1 MITVESVTK
10 VFAAEGGTE
19 EVHALAGISLHVRE
33 GELVSIVGPSGSGK
47 STLLFAM
54 GGLSEPT
61 TGEVRL
67 GAQSIYVLDPAGRA
81 ALRRTEIGFV
91 FQTFNLVPYL
101 DCLENVAL
109 PAVLAGKSR
118 AEAREAARAMLER
131 LGLSARARHVPGQLS
146 VGERQR
152 VGIGRAL
159 VNGPK
164 VLLADEP
171 TGNLDP
177 ALGESVMDL
186 LLELRDRGQTIAMVT
201 HDPRL
206 ADRADRVVLLQKGRV
221 VEERAGA
228 ARGRGMVA

>member
-1 MITVESVTK
+1 
-10 VFAAEGGTE
+10 
-19 EVHALAGISLHVRE
+19 
-33 GELVSIVGPSGSGK
+33 VSIVGPSGSGK

-67 GAQSIYVLDPAGRA
+67 GDRSIYALDVAGRA
-81 ALRRTEIGFV
+81 ALRRTDIGFV

-109 PAVLAGKSR
+109 PAVLAGRPR
-118 AEAREAARAMLER
+118 AQALAASAAMLER
-131 LGLSARARHVPGQLS
+131 LGLSARARHQPAQLS

-164 VLLADEP
+164 LLLADEP

-177 ALGESVMDL
+177 ALAESVLGL
-186 LLELRDRGQTIAMVT
+186 LLELRAGGQTIAMVT

-206 ADRADRVVLLQKGRV
+206 AARADRVVALERGRV
-221 VEERAGA
+221 VDER
-228 ARGRGMVA
+228 RGREVAA

>member
-1 MITVESVTK
+1 MITVENITK
-10 VFAAEGGTE
+10 VFGGTGTSD
-19 EVHALAGISLHVRE
+19 EVHALAGISLHIRE
-33 GELVSIVGPSGSGK
+33 GEFVSIVGPSGSGK

-67 GAQSIYVLDPAGRA
+67 GAQSIYALDAAGRA

-101 DCLENVAL
+101 ECLENVAL
-109 PAVLAGKSR
+109 PAILAGRPR
-118 AEAREAARAMLER
+118 AKAREAAAAMLDR
-131 LGLSARARHVPGQLS
+131 LGLSARARHLPAQLS

-177 ALGESVMDL
+177 ALAGSVLDL
-186 LLELRDRGQTIAMVT
+186 LLELRNGGQTIAMVT

-206 ADRADRVVLLQKGRV
+206 AARTDRTIVLNAGQIAH
-221 VEERAGA
+221 ERAGEEVA
-228 ARGRGMVA
+228 A

>member
-1 MITVESVTK
+1 MITVEQLTK
-10 VFAAEGGTE
+10 SFPGARGREDVR
-19 EVHALAGISLHVRE
+19 ALAGVSLHVRE

-47 STLLFAM
+47 STLLFAI

-61 TGEVRL
+61 SGEIRL
-67 GAQSIYVLDPAGRA
+67 AGRSVYGLDRAARA
-81 ALRRTEIGFV
+81 ALRRTEVGFV

-101 DCLENVAL
+101 DCLDNVAL
-109 PAVLAGKSR
+109 PAQLAGKPR
-118 AEAREAARAMLER
+118 RDALGAAAAMLDR
-131 LGLSARARHVPGQLS
+131 LGLSSRAHHLPAELS

-177 ALGESVMDL
+177 ALASSVVDL
-186 LLELRDRGQTIAMVT
+186 LVELRAGGQTIVMVT

-206 ADRADRVVLLQKGRV
+206 AARTDRVVVLKQGFV
-221 VEERAGA
+221 AEELRGA
-228 ARGRGMVA
+228 EVAA

>member
-1 MITVESVTK
+1 MITVDNVTK
-10 VFAAEGGTE
+10 VFGGTGGGE
-19 EVHALAGISLHVRE
+19 DVHALAGVSLHVRE
-33 GELVSIVGPSGSGK
+33 GELVSIMGPSGSGK

-67 GAQSIYVLDPAGRA
+67 GMQSVYALDASARA
-81 ALRRTEIGFV
+81 ALRRTDVGFV

-101 DCLENVAL
+101 DCLENVVL

-118 AEAREAARAMLER
+118 AEARAAAAEMLER
-131 LGLSARARHVPGQLS
+131 LGLSARARHLPAELS

-152 VGIGRAL
+152 VGVGRAL

-177 ALGESVMDL
+177 VLADSI
-186 LLELRDRGQTIAMVT
+186 LELLHELRNGGQTIAMVT

-206 ADRADRVVLLQKGRV
+206 AARTDRVIVLKEGQIV
-221 VEERAGA
+221 DERRGA
-228 ARGRGMVA
+228 EIAA

>member
-1 MITVESVTK
+1 MITVDDVTK
-10 VFAAEGGTE
+10 VFAGAGGEG
-19 EVHALAGISLHVRE
+19 EVHALAGVSLQLRQ

-67 GAQSIYVLDPAGRA
+67 GEQSVYALDASGRA
-81 ALRRTEIGFV
+81 ALRRTEVGFV

-109 PAVLAGKSR
+109 PAVLAGKRRSD
-118 AEAREAARAMLER
+118 ARDEAAAMLSR
-131 LGLSARARHVPGQLS
+131 LGLAARARHLPAQLS

-152 VGIGRAL
+152 VGVGRAL
-159 VNGPK
+159 VNAPK

-177 ALGESVMDL
+177 ALADSILEL
-186 LLELRDRGQTIAMVT
+186 LLELRSGGQTIAMVT

-206 ADRADRVVLLQKGRV
+206 AARTDRVIVLDQGRIV
-221 VEERAGA
+221 DER
-228 ARGRGMVA
+228 RGREVAA

>member
-1 MITVESVTK
+1 MITVENVTK
-10 VFAAEGGTE
+10 VFEGAGEGGE
-19 EVHALAGISLHVRE
+19 IHALAGVSLCVRE

-67 GAQSIYVLDPAGRA
+67 GGRSIYALDVAGRA
-81 ALRRTEIGFV
+81 ALRRTDVGFV

-109 PAVLAGKSR
+109 PAVLAGKPR
-118 AEAREAARAMLER
+118 AEARAAAAAMLER
-131 LGLSARARHVPGQLS
+131 LGLSSRARHLPAQLS

-152 VGIGRAL
+152 VGVGRAL

-177 ALGESVMDL
+177 ALAASILDL
-186 LLELRDRGQTIAMVT
+186 LLELRKGGQAIAMVT

-206 ADRADRVVLLQKGRV
+206 AARTDRVVVLKQGRV
-221 VEERAGA
+221 TEELAGREVA
-228 ARGRGMVA
+228 A

>member
-1 MITVESVTK
+1 MITVENVTK
-10 VFAAEGGTE
+10 VFGGAGE
-19 EVHALAGISLHVRE
+19 EVHALAGVTLHVAA

-54 GGLSEPT
+54 GALSEPT

-67 GAQSIYVLDPAGRA
+67 GAQSIYDLDGAGRA

-109 PAVLAGKSR
+109 PGVLAGKR
-118 AEAREAARAMLER
+118 PAEARAAAAAMLER
-131 LGLSARARHVPGQLS
+131 LGLSARARHLPAQLS

-152 VGIGRAL
+152 VGVGRAL
-159 VNGPK
+159 VNAPK

-177 ALGESVMDL
+177 ALAESVLDL
-186 LLELRDRGQTIAMVT
+186 LLDLRDGGQTIVMVT

-206 ADRADRVVLLQKGRV
+206 AARTDRVVVLEQGRIAT
-221 VEERAGA
+221 ERRGERAA
-228 ARGRGMVA
+228 

>member
-1 MITVESVTK
+1 MITVENVTK
-10 VFAAEGGTE
+10 SFPGGRGRE
-19 EVHALAGISLHVRE
+19 DVRALAGVSLHVRE
-33 GELVSIVGPSGSGK
+33 SEFVSIVGPSGSGK
-47 STLLFAM
+47 STLLFAI

-61 TGEVRL
+61 SGEVRL
-67 GAQSIYVLDPAGRA
+67 DGRSVYTLDGAARA
-81 ALRRTEIGFV
+81 ALRRTEAGFV

-101 DCLENVAL
+101 DCLDNVAL
-109 PAVLAGKSR
+109 PAHLAGR
-118 AEAREAARAMLER
+118 PRRDAVAGATAMLER
-131 LGLSARARHVPGQLS
+131 LGLAARAHHFPAELS

-177 ALGESVMDL
+177 GLASSVVDL
-186 LLELRDRGQTIAMVT
+186 LLELRAGGQTIVMVT

-206 ADRADRVVLLQKGRV
+206 AARTDRVVVLKQGLV
-221 VEERAGA
+221 LEERRGA
-228 ARGRGMVA
+228 EVAA

>member
-1 MITVESVTK
+1 MITVDNITK
-10 VFAAEGGTE
+10 VFGGTGTSD
-19 EVHALAGISLHVRE
+19 EVHALGGVSLHVRE
-33 GELVSIVGPSGSGK
+33 GEFVSIVGPSGSGK

-67 GAQSIYVLDPAGRA
+67 GAQSIYALDAAGRA

-101 DCLENVAL
+101 ECLENVAL
-109 PAVLAGKSR
+109 PAILAGRPR
-118 AEAREAARAMLER
+118 AKARESAAAMLDR
-131 LGLSARARHVPGQLS
+131 LGLSARARHLPAQLS

-177 ALGESVMDL
+177 ALAGSVLDL
-186 LLELRDRGQTIAMVT
+186 LIELRNAGQTIAMVT

-206 ADRADRVVLLQKGRV
+206 AARTDRTIVLNAGQL
-221 VEERAGA
+221 VEERRGEEVA
-228 ARGRGMVA
+228 A

>member
-1 MITVESVTK
+1 MITVENVTK
-10 VFAAEGGTE
+10 TFKGAQGGAD
-19 EVHALAGISLHVRE
+19 VHALAGISLQVGA
-33 GELVSIVGPSGSGK
+33 GEFVSIVGPSGSGK

-61 TGEVRL
+61 TGEVRI
-67 GAQSIYVLDPAGRA
+67 GERSIYALDVAGRA
-81 ALRRTEIGFV
+81 ALRRSEIGFV

-109 PAVLAGKSR
+109 PATLAGRSR
-118 AEAREAARAMLER
+118 REALAAAAAMLHRLGMTARAKHL
-131 LGLSARARHVPGQLS
+131 PGQLS

-164 VLLADEP
+164 LLLADEP

-177 ALGESVMDL
+177 ALADSVVNL
-186 LLELRDRGQTIAMVT
+186 LVELRGGGQTIAMVT

-206 ADRADRVVLLQKGRV
+206 AARADRVIVLNQGLV
-221 VEERAGA
+221 AEERRGHEVA
-228 ARGRGMVA
+228 A

>member
-10 VFAAEGGTE
+10 VFGEVSGGK
-19 EVHALAGISLHVRE
+19 VQALDDVSFALRPGEFVSL
-33 GELVSIVGPSGSGK
+33 VGPSGSGK

-61 TGEVRL
+61 SGDVRL
-67 GAQSIYVLDPAGRA
+67 GAQSIYALDVAGRA

-101 DCLENVAL
+101 DCRENVAL
-109 PAVLAGKSR
+109 PAILAGRPRKEALR
-118 AEAREAARAMLER
+118 ASEEMLER
-131 LGLSARARHVPGQLS
+131 LGLSARARHVPSQLS

-152 VGIGRAL
+152 VGIGRAV
-159 VNGPK
+159 VNAPK

-177 ALGESVMDL
+177 ALADSVLEL
-186 LLELRDRGQTIAMVT
+186 LLELRSGGLTIAMVT

-206 ADRADRVVLLQKGRV
+206 AARADRSISLERGRIA
-221 VEERAGA
+221 EER
-228 ARGRGMVA
+228 RGRGAAA